1 MTFSLR
7 RKALILL
14 ASLPVFTGCAGAGC
28 DYLVYEDEVPSKTP
42 PIVMP
47 AGVPAPAE
55 GGEFRIPDGPAQP
68 ITGRCPAQPPMT
80 LDPELLIEPEQGEA
94 AEEEVPADA

>member
-1 MTFSLR
+1 MIFLLR
-7 RKALILL
+7 RTGLILL
-14 ASLPVFTGCAGAGC
+14 ATLPVFAGCVGTGC
-28 DYLVYEDEVPSKTP
+28 DYLAYTEEVPSKTQ

-55 GGEFRIPDGPAQP
+55 SGEFRIPDGPARQ

-80 LDPELLIEPEQGEA
+80 LDPELLIEPEEGEA
-94 AEEEVPADA
+94 AAEEAPAGA